1 MNEKEQRRKRIVRAL
16 IVVAAAITAVAGL
29 AALVISQLPLPTP

>member
-16 IVVAAAITAVAGL
+16 IFVAAAITVVAGP
-29 AALVISQLPLPTP
+29 ATMEISQLPLPTP

>member
-16 IVVAAAITAVAGL
+16 IVVAATITVVAGL
-29 AALVISQLPLPTP
+29 AALAISQLPLPTP